1 MLKKIG
7 LVFISIV
14 AIFLVYASF
23 QPNEMTIAREI
34 TVNATP
40 EVIFPFINNSEKA
53 DAWMPWHESD
63 PAMKIAYSGP
73 TEGVGSKSNWTSTGD
88 MGTGEAL
95 VVESIPNQTVKTQLT
110 YTKPMEMSQLAEITL
125 TAKDNGQTLVR
136 WSVSGKNN
144 FISKIFG
151 VLMNV
156 EKMVGTEFEKGLL
169 KLKMSVETQK

>member
-7 LVFISIV
+7 LIFISIV
-14 AIFLVYASF
+14 VVFLVYVSF
-23 QPNEMTIAREI
+23 LPNEMIIVREI
-34 TVNATP
+34 TLNATP
-40 EVIFPFINNSEKA
+40 EVIFPHINNSEKA

-63 PAMKIAYSGP
+63 PEMKIAYSGP
-73 TEGVGSKSNWTSTGD
+73 EEGIGSKSSWTSTGD

-95 VVESIPNQTVKTQLT
+95 VVESVPNQTVKIQLT
-110 YTKPMEMSQLAEITL
+110 YTKPMEMSQLAEISLIPTE
-125 TAKDNGQTLVR
+125 GGGTLVR

-156 EKMVGTEFEKGLL
+156 EKMVGSEFEKGLL
-169 KLKMSVETQK
+169 KLKSTVETK